1 MAQFLFDVK
10 FSFWLLSKGG
20 SFSLSSPRR
29 SNKTKQVTRKWSNH
43 RGLIFYSIVISLRV
57 NTHCRAIKYNT
68 LGRVWKSRVNFQ
80 RVCLNGKQ
88 PVSYYFSLPGEWQ
101 SSIFPNR
108 SADWSIVPLF
118 SSVMSPLLLRS
129 VLQDFFRVTWDE
141 KSSKRITSGVFG
153 GGKTGTLNTAS
164 LGSSC
169 WE

>member
-1 MAQFLFDVK
+1 MLVEKQSELMSDLLFTVHQHGGDDVTWK
-10 FSFWLLSKGG
+10 
-20 SFSLSSPRR
+20 PPIYER
-29 SNKTKQVTRKWSNH
+29 SR
-43 RGLIFYSIVISLRV
+43 L
-57 NTHCRAIKYNT
+57 
-68 LGRVWKSRVNFQ
+68 NFQ

-129 VLQDFFRVTWDE
+129 VLQDFFWVAWDGN
-141 KSSKRITSGVFG
+141 SSKRITSGVFG

-169 WE
+169 WEKASAKTKKSWHTCNKEVASVSERKKSLKVSRMAPSIFN